1 MWSSDQQHQHQG
13 TCWKCGVSGFTP
25 DLWNNSVNLQE
36 IHMHTNK
43 KHLFTLLLLLTAPT
57 LPHFSFC
64 SRHWVVRPLS
74 VLFNLVNV
82 SSLPFWH
89 GESGSDKAKG
99 NFMDHSLKVQAK
111 LCPTEPW
118 KDRNFFFFF
127 FLRAF
132 AMELL
137 MVYYFFA
144 FSILGGTSWLL
155 TVDNLETIMESFSV
169 CLWCTAEMFET
180 LNENRSHCR
189 VRIIIRRQ
197 KSILFQMEG
206 IIHHL
211 TVTICCII

>member
-127 FLRAF
+127 FWEHLQWSFWWFITSLPLAFLVALLDCWQWTILR
-132 AMELL
+132 LL
-137 MVYYFFA
+137 WNLLVFVYGA
-144 FSILGGTSWLL
+144 QLK
-155 TVDNLETIMESFSV
+155 
-169 CLWCTAEMFET
+169 CLK
-180 LNENRSHCR
+180 L
-189 VRIIIRRQ
+189 
-197 KSILFQMEG
+197 
-206 IIHHL
+206 
-211 TVTICCII
+211 

>member
-25 DLWNNSVNLQE
+25 DLWNNTVNLQE

-118 KDRNFFFFF
+118 KDRNFFFF
-127 FLRAF
+127 LRAF

-206 IIHHL
+206 IIHRL